1 MAANIKINV
10 DNKQAIQKVN
20 EVISK
25 VNEAHNTANK
35 PLKVGNQG
43 VDKIKQA
50 EKALNKLKG
59 TATSGIGKQ
68 LAGTFAGIGKAIL
81 SPLGAAIVSVEL
93 LFKITK
99 SFFDFATSSSKIR
112 KSNLEDELK
121 QIKNQNEELEEQQ
134 KKHNDII
141 KTLEGLNS
149 QQKLSNVQREYA
161 IQLTNQLEGSYKD
174 VNFQIDQSTGKIK
187 NFNQQ
192 LQKIQK
198 QQREERIAA
207 LEDQIEKAKQ
217 MMDTKFNQKFGN
229 FMTGNMSLGDTEND
243 WNWMYR
249 LLNTWQK
256 VWAKRRQMGIFAD
269 ESLASPLQKEYN
281 KIHKMLEEAGDDYS
295 KRIKVFRQIKR
306 LIQDPQIAGQFSQII
321 NSSEAGIIE
330 KNSKQ
335 LAKLKNVEEQAKDA
349 TQKYIDAKRKQNTE
363 LKKQKDTLEE
373 LDEWIKKT
381 QRDREFNNSPAQ
393 KQVEMLRNQITDAD
407 VKIAELRNKWNQQD
421 MKQMFDIPSY
431 EGEIDDLT
439 EKIKDAIS
447 PEYKEMLTEQ
457 RNQLYA
463 KQMDAEAEINASK
476 KQQLKLEEEINKTTQ
491 QRYKKLNDLL
501 DIQKKYGDTTK
512 SFFSS
517 QLNGIQSKVYEQAG
531 KSTEYQLKQMKEK
544 FREQYKRDANTDEIE
559 VMKSLINANA
569 ELNKLQNSSSIPIE
583 STITN
588 ELARKGGFASSVVVE
603 DANSLNKR
611 ILEASEKQASNSE
624 KMLNKVDKLDSTIK
638 QLGILR

>member
-10 DNKQAIQKVN
+10 DNKQAVQKVN
-20 EVISK
+20 EVVTK
-25 VNEAHNTANK
+25 VNEAQNAASK
-35 PLKVGNQG
+35 PLKIGNQG
-43 VDKIKQA
+43 IDKIKQA
-50 EKALNKLKG
+50 QKSLNGFKRI
-59 TATSGIGKQ
+59 AVSGVGKQ
-68 LAGTFAGIGKAIL
+68 LTRAFADVGKALL
-81 SPLGAAIVSVEL
+81 SPIGAAIISVEL
-93 LFKITK
+93 LYKITK
-99 SFFDFATSSSKIR
+99 SFFNYATSASKIR

-121 QIKNQNEELEEQQ
+121 QIKKQNEELEEQQ

-249 LLNTWQK
+249 LLNNWQK
-256 VWAKRRQMGIFAD
+256 VWKMRRDMGILAD
-269 ESLASPLQKEYN
+269 DSLATPLQKEYN
-281 KIHKMLEEAGDDYS
+281 RIHKMLEEAGDDYT
-295 KRIKVFRQIKR
+295 KRIKVFRQVKR
-306 LIQDPQIAGQFSQII
+306 LIQDPQIASQFSQII
-321 NSSEAGIIE
+321 NSSEADIIE

-335 LAKLKNVEEQAKDA
+335 ISRLKNVEEQAKQSTNDYVA
-349 TQKYIDAKRKQNTE
+349 AQQKKNASYKA
-363 LKKQKDTLEE
+363 QKDSLKQ

-393 KQVEMLRNQITDAD
+393 KQVEMLRNQIKEAD
-407 VKIAELRNKWNQQD
+407 TKLAELQNKRSKEIENYFNLPSYQGEIADLQKQIREAITPELKETLNKQLVDLIAKQQD
-421 MKQMFDIPSY
+421 AQ
-431 EGEIDDLT
+431 
-439 EKIKDAIS
+439 DALNES
-447 PEYKEMLTEQ
+447 ENK
-457 RNQLYA
+457 
-463 KQMDAEAEINASK
+463 
-476 KQQLKLEEEINKTTQ
+476 QLKIEEEINKTTQ
-491 QRYKKLNDLL
+491 QRVKKQNELL
-501 DIQKKYGDTTK
+501 DIQKKYGETTK
-512 SFFSS
+512 SFFDS
-517 QLNGIQSKVYEQAG
+517 QLKGLQSKVYEQAG
-531 KSTEYQLKQMKEK
+531 KSIEYQLKQMKERFK
-544 FREQYKRDANTDEIE
+544 EQYKRDANENE
-559 VMKSLINANA
+559 VNAMKDLIGLNA
-569 ELNKLQNSSSIPIE
+569 EYNRAQQTNPIQIE
-583 STITN
+583 GTITN

-611 ILEASEKQASNSE
+611 ILEANEKQVSINE
-624 KMLNKVDKLDSTIK
+624 KLLGKVDKLDATIK